1 MIEVIYNEDKCKAQG
16 NEQFFHIPKNIRQIG
31 LISEEH
37 KIYIEDYA
45 YTFLGRIAS
54 EQPMKGRLAV
64 LLGQSNWAEGTS
76 YIFIRCALQVQEVDI
91 SPDHLPFTEEVWTK
105 INEQI
110 EEFFQGQEIVGWF
123 FSAPQISMEVTDVIH
138 RTHMNSFGGNDKVL
152 FLMEPQEKEEAFF
165 RYENGHMAKQLGY
178 YIYYEKNPM
187 MQEYMVA
194 MNQEGPSEPKDNV
207 TDDAV
212 VTFRSK
218 VRQKQEKKAS
228 ETQRRM
234 STAMYAASACLAL
247 AVLAVGVNFVNRYDK
262 MQQVTEQAEE
272 ASVLPGAE
280 EKSTVTPVV
289 TEDAKNTEK
298 LLQENEEETLNVLRR
313 EDAGEEQ
320 QSVSPT
326 PAEEENQDTP
336 VQAGEPESEEQT
348 GTEPEQIQ
356 QTDGKTYENYT
367 IRPGDTLFK
376 ISIQKYGNMDEIN
389 EICRLN
395 GISENDI
402 IYPGQTIILPQS
414 VSGQD

>member
-1 MIEVIYNEDKCKAQG
+1 M
-16 NEQFFHIPKNIRQIG
+16 
-31 LISEEH
+31 
-37 KIYIEDYA
+37 
-45 YTFLGRIAS
+45 
-54 EQPMKGRLAV
+54 

-280 EKSTVTPVV
+280 EKSTVTPAV